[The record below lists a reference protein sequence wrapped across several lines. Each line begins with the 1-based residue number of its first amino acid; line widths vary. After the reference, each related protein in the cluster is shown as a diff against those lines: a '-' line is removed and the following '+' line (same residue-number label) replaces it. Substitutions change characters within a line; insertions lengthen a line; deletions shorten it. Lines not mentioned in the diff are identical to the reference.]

1 MSRSKN
7 DRKDPLF
14 QLSYTGVGNISP
26 IDVRTRHPRQG
37 SNLRPDPHSM
47 ANRRNKGLGRDAG
60 VRKTSK
66 VFFLLSL
73 PPPFQPTNNR
83 DATRHIPRWALRR
96 NHLRR
101 YVPSPIRIRFPP
113 PTHARPHHRPGDV
126 YVNGRRVG
134 YFSGDDIYC
143 DGQREGYFSGTVRR
157 SHRPRPCPSRRTSP
171 TTLLRT
177 GPLSREPRRLLERLR
192 GHHRHLRRRL
202 PAGTLCP
209 SQARERGK
217 KWGFFSSRR

>member
-1 MSRSKN
+1 MTYERVTR
-7 DRKDPLF
+7 DRARTCDLI
-14 QLSYTGVGNISP
+14 LILWP
-26 IDVRTRHPRQG
+26 IDETRAWVGTRG
-37 SNLRPDPHSM
+37 SVKHQRFSF
-47 ANRRNKGLGRDAG
+47 
-60 VRKTSK
+60 SS
-66 VFFLLSL
+66 LSL
-73 PPPFQPTNNR
+73 PHSNPPITAMQLDIYHGGRYGEITSGG
-83 DATRHIPRWALRR
+83 TS
-96 NHLRR
+96 HLR
-101 YVPSPIRIRFPP
+101 SGSDSPP